1 MDSWECQ
8 TRGHIETAHSSA
20 SLWFFSVTRQQM
32 RTIIEVSSFPPN
44 PFITIW
50 SLFSWGMCSDPKH
63 FWIFENFNALFCS
76 MRFPRGLKEVK
87 CKTCQIVVSITWES
101 WGLFQLTG
109 TSPLE
114 LEPDE
119 VEEVLLVTAI
129 TGGFPFRPAAVRWS
143 PYLCPMIG
151 VCRGKWCQLIT
162 KITINEGKNYYENLR
177 QKWPLRYQSG
187 SPEFCQ
193 EAPLMHC

>member
-1 MDSWECQ
+1 M
-8 TRGHIETAHSSA
+8 T
-20 SLWFFSVTRQQM
+20 
-32 RTIIEVSSFPPN
+32 
-44 PFITIW
+44 
-50 SLFSWGMCSDPKH
+50 
-63 FWIFENFNALFCS
+63 
-76 MRFPRGLKEVK
+76 FPRGRKEVK

-151 VCRGKWCQLIT
+151 VCRGKWCQLFT
-162 KITINEGKNYYENLR
+162 KIINEGKTIMKTWGRNDLWDIKVEVQSFARKLLWCIIKYACKGNLWR
-177 QKWPLRYQSG
+177 AAG
-187 SPEFCQ
+187 FCAVRALHIVWDNKAGGAGNHQ
-193 EAPLMHC
+193 LQDVLGFLPVWTL